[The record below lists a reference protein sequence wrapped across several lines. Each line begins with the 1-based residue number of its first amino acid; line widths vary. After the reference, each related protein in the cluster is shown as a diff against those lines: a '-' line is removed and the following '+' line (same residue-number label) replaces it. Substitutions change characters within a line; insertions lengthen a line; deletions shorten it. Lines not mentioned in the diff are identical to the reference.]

1 MRVEVLV
8 SIYDDNNFPI
18 YIEDEVIISYRN
30 DSWFSYKDERAKVL
44 EIHPEYMVLDGLG
57 EAYYKNIEKLVQ
69 VKGED

>member
-18 YIEDEVIISYRN
+18 YTEDKVIISYKN

>member
-18 YIEDEVIISYRN
+18 YTEDEVIISYKN
-30 DSWFSYKDERAKVL
+30 DSWFSYKDKRAKVL

-69 VKGED
+69 VKVED